1 MFLDTSRYAK
11 TPTDTVTTTDGRSVT
26 ALRLRALPAPS
37 GAPVL
42 VREGDRLD
50 VQAQTRYGDPTR
62 FWHIADANTALEAND
77 LVARVLS
84 TFLAPKT

>member
-11 TPTDTVTTTDGRSVT
+11 TPTDTVTTTDGRSVI
-26 ALRLRALPAPS
+26 ALRLRTLPSPT
-37 GAPVL
+37 GVTVQ

-50 VQAQTRYGDPTR
+50 VQAQTRYGDSTR
-62 FWHIADANTALEAND
+62 FWHIADANTALQANN

-84 TFLAPKT
+84 IYLAPKS